1 MTENAT
7 PSTKPQ
13 APPKRHLK
21 NFLLDKKFQLTYA
34 LIMVGVAVVATSI
47 LIALIWIQA
56 NNANKVAERQFD
68 DTKAMHDHQSK
79 EILGLFNKQ
88 SAKTQEV
95 FTQESSETKEVFK
108 KKTKQATDVLALLQT
123 QDEFKEMAETM
134 LKEIEQNDAKDIKAR
149 DEEIKKKEELL
160 KKEIETVRVKK
171 EAQLKA
177 AKEKMDR
184 DMNEAA
190 ALRRQND
197 LRIKIGVLAFSIL
210 FIVILFLYTIVLT
223 HKVAGPLFKIARY
236 LERMASND
244 LGPVWPLRKGDQLQE
259 FYGHF
264 EKAHNSVVAQCKKD
278 IEVLAGAIEGMAD
291 GPAKDA
297 LVNLK
302 TAKELSLEPPKKS

>member
-68 DTKAMHDHQSK
+68 DTKAMHEHQSK

-95 FTQESSETKEVFK
+95 FTQESTETKEVFK

-123 QDEFKEMAETM
+123 QEEFKEMAETM

-184 DMNEAA
+184 DMTEAA

-197 LRIKIGVLAFSIL
+197 LREGPQRDGRPVQEGHRDPRRGHRGDARRSCQGGPREPQGRQGAQPRPPEKIIDRRRPRESRTASPSIR
-210 FIVILFLYTIVLT
+210 FFLEFTSSVGGRT
-223 HKVAGPLFKIARY
+223 SNQPGRRASAPQGARNV
-236 LERMASND
+236 S
-244 LGPVWPLRKGDQLQE
+244 P
-259 FYGHF
+259 
-264 EKAHNSVVAQCKKD
+264 
-278 IEVLAGAIEGMAD
+278 
-291 GPAKDA
+291 
-297 LVNLK
+297 
-302 TAKELSLEPPKKS
+302 EPWCNRSGSPGRGSCA

>member
-1 MTENAT
+1 MTENAN
-7 PSTKPQ
+7 PPTKPQ

-34 LIMVGVAVVATSI
+34 LVMVGVAMVATSI

-56 NNANKVAERQFD
+56 NTANRVAERQFA

-95 FTQESSETKEVFK
+95 FTQESTETKEVFQ
-108 KKTKQATDVLALLQT
+108 KKTKQATEILALLQT
-123 QDEFKEMAETM
+123 QVELKEIADTM
-134 LKEIEQNDAKDIKAR
+134 LKEIEQNDSKDIKAR
-149 DEEIKKKEELL
+149 EDQIKKKELEL
-160 KKEIETVRVKK
+160 KNEIETIRKK
-171 EAQLKA
+171 KTDQLQA

-184 DMNEAA
+184 DTAEAA
-190 ALRRQND
+190 SLRAKND

-210 FIVILFLYTIVLT
+210 FVVILFLYTIVLT
-223 HKVAGPLFKIARY
+223 HKVAGPLFKITRY
-236 LERMASND
+236 LERMEAGD

-264 EKAHNSVVAQCKKD
+264 EKAHDSVVTRCKKD
-278 IEVLAGAIEGMAD
+278 IEVLTTALETLPE
-291 GPAKDA
+291 GPAKEA
-297 LVNLK
+297 LAQMK
-302 TAKELSLEPPKKS
+302 QEKELSLNPPKNS